1 MVMFVQNCGTERTKD
16 PSEGKVITIIHYL
29 PNDEYQGKDKYIE
42 KLEKAII
49 QNDAGEMIKTDKSK
63 RAIET
68 TIRIKDQASID
79 KIKHIILK
87 INPAIEYRIE
97 GI

>member
-42 KLEKAII
+42 KLEKAI
-49 QNDAGEMIKTDKSK
+49 
-63 RAIET
+63 ET